1 MQSER
6 TNFIFHGFYAKQNL
20 DDFKKGA
27 GDSSL
32 LKRAAFEKGDT
43 VMKSGHSL

>member
-20 DDFKKGA
+20 DDLKKGA

-32 LKRAAFEKGDT
+32 LKRAAFEKGDA
-43 VMKSGHSL
+43 VMKSGHS